1 MGLNDYEK
9 WDHLFIRGEYAEREK
24 LLSGLTLDEVN
35 ALPSEKLHSIYY
47 ELWHITKWQSFVVN
61 NDPGEYDRWI
71 SSGKQFPQFPEKP
84 ADSYNEWEELK
95 NEFLSG
101 LKKAM
106 KLTRSPEIL
115 AGIAADGYT
124 MEDNLLSLA
133 LHNAYHLGKIV
144 AVRQMIY
151 AWPPK
156 E

>member
-1 MGLNDYEK
+1 MNNFDK
-9 WDHLFIRGEYAEREK
+9 WEHLILKGEYAEREK
-24 LLSGLTLDEVN
+24 ILSGLTLDEIN
-35 ALPSEKLHSIYY
+35 ARPSEKMHSIFD

-61 NDPGEYDRWI
+61 NDHDAYEKWI
-71 SSGKQFPQFPEKP
+71 SSGKQFPQLPEKA

-106 KLTRSPEIL
+106 ELTRSPEIL
-115 AGIAADGYT
+115 AGIAVDGYV

-144 AVRQMIY
+144 SIRQLIN